1 MAYLMINW
9 LTRWFKGQQDAP
21 APVPVP
27 SSAIPAPAQAAP
39 PQAPSEDGASAP
51 DPIDLPLL
59 FFRTLAGATA
69 EVPVPTAQL
78 ILDELARLVAAPQEG
93 ADLVPRVPAVIPQLL
108 KSLRDEGASGAD
120 LARQLS
126 QDVVLVAEVIRE
138 ANSPFY
144 SPPSPIRTIEGAI
157 MLLGQNGMRM
167 LLARVAFRPIISLQ
181 TGRFAH
187 QGAPLVWRESEAC
200 ALAASLL
207 APAAQA
213 NVFEAYLA
221 GLLHHVGLIV
231 ALRLVDQIYS
241 GAALPASPE
250 FARAMLAGA
259 RQLSANI
266 AALWEFPPSVAA
278 AIAQA
283 AEPLPATPLA
293 RVLAGAERLAMLRL
307 LVDGGQLGVSAAQVP
322 AGEQAVFEQM
332 SEHLRAAHS

>member
-1 MAYLMINW
+1 MINW
-9 LTRWFKGQQDAP
+9 LRRFFKGQEAAPLTSAAAAAAAP
-21 APVPVP
+21 APIEDAVSELQPV
-27 SSAIPAPAQAAP
+27 
-39 PQAPSEDGASAP
+39 
-51 DPIDLPLL
+51 DLPLL
-59 FFRTLAGATA
+59 FFRTLAGASDEPPPA
-69 EVPVPTAQL
+69 AAQL
-78 ILDELARLVAAPQEG
+78 ILDELARLVASPQQG

-108 KSLRDEGASGAD
+108 KSLRDEAVSGAD
-120 LARQLS
+120 LARQLA

-138 ANSPFY
+138 ANSPYF
-144 SPPSPIRTIEGAI
+144 SPPSPIRTIEGAV

-167 LLARVAFRPIISLQ
+167 LLARVAFRPIISMQ

-231 ALRLVDQIYS
+231 ALRLIDQVYS

-250 FARAMLAGA
+250 FARALLADA

-266 AALWEFPPSVAA
+266 ATIWDFPPSVAA
-278 AIAQA
+278 AIEQA
-283 AEPLPATPLA
+283 GTPIPESPLA

-307 LVDGGQLGVSAAQVP
+307 LVDGGQLAAPQAAVP
-322 AGEQAVFEQM
+322 ASEQTVFAQL
-332 SEHLRAAHS
+332 SAQLQATGA